1 MLRLHTTPALT
12 QQPRTI
18 SEILKASKALLEGHF
33 ESVAIFGEVGS
44 ITYASS
50 GHAYFTLK
58 DASAE
63 IRCVMYR
70 SAVAKCAV
78 AIAKGIVL
86 VAHGRISLYEARG
99 EFQMQVQ
106 SVSLHES
113 VGERNRQLELLK
125 DELRKKGYFE
135 RKRKLPMFPRSI
147 ALLTSAQGAVVH
159 DMQKVAQKRW
169 RLVRLVLVPT
179 LVQGE
184 GAAENIAAN
193 LAFADRLGCDIVVL
207 ARGGGSVED
216 LWAFNERVVAEAIFA
231 MTTPVVSAI
240 GHEVDCPLS
249 DFVADM
255 RAPTPSAAMELLLP
269 DSQEWLLRLDSLHDN
284 LTQTFGRRWI
294 QAQHALQTL
303 QHSLAVFARR
313 FAFQSERLA
322 LLRKQLESALRARL
336 RSCSQQHGFLQQ
348 SLRRGCEHLLVA
360 KQRVFAA
367 HFSRLHAY
375 KIAIQP
381 KQQRI
386 HACSSQLALLLAQIL
401 QLQKKRLHNLHIALE
416 WYNGSSAR
424 QKGWVQLWYKG
435 SLAKLSEIADNETFV
450 ISDDSYQAVVK
461 MLRKRRKG
469 EGHG

>member
-1 MLRLHTTPALT
+1 MLRLHNTPALT
-12 QQPRTI
+12 QQPRSI
-18 SEILKASKALLEGHF
+18 GEILKASKALLEGHF
-33 ESVAIFGEVGS
+33 EAIAVFGEVGS

-58 DASAE
+58 DANAE

-70 SAVAKCAV
+70 SAVSKS
-78 AIAKGIVL
+78 AISIIKGIVL
-86 VAHGRISLYEARG
+86 VAHGKISLYEARG

-113 VGERNRQLELLK
+113 VGERNRQLEILK
-125 DELRKKGYFE
+125 EELRKKGYFE
-135 RKRKLPMFPRSI
+135 RKRKLPAFPRSI

-169 RLVRLVLVPT
+169 RLVHLVLVPT

-193 LAFADRLGCDIVVL
+193 LAFADTLGCDIVVL

-216 LWAFNERVVAEAIFA
+216 LWAFNERIVAEAIFA
-231 MTTPVVSAI
+231 MATPVVSAI

-249 DFVADM
+249 DFVADL

-269 DSQEWLLRLDSLHDN
+269 DEQEWLLRLDSLHDN
-284 LTQTFGRRWI
+284 LTQRLARKSM
-294 QAQHALQTL
+294 QAQHMLQTL
-303 QHSLAVFARR
+303 RHQLSVFGRR
-313 FAFQSERLA
+313 FAFQNERLV
-322 LLRKQLESALRARL
+322 LLHKQLDAALQARL
-336 RSCSQQHGFLQQ
+336 QAHLQQCRFLQQ
-348 SLRRGCEHLLVA
+348 SIQRGLEHFLVS
-360 KQRVFAA
+360 KQRILAA
-367 HFSRLHAY
+367 HISRLHAY
-375 KIAIQP
+375 KIPIYP
-381 KQQRI
+381 KQQQI
-386 HACSSQLALLLAQIL
+386 HACSSQLALILAQIL
-401 QLQKKRLHNLHIALE
+401 QLQKKRLHNLQIALE

-435 SLAKLSEIADNETFV
+435 SLAKLSEIAENETFI

-461 MLRKRRKG
+461 MLRKQRKG
-469 EGHG
+469 ESYG